1 MRRWRREG
9 VWGYDLNEFCEGDE
23 SVVVVCGMRI
33 EVEKV
38 IGWNMNIVEMECV
51 GDDWNDEIL

>member
-1 MRRWRREG
+1 M
-9 VWGYDLNEFCEGDE
+9 WGYDLNEFCEADE
-23 SVVVVCGMRI
+23 SVAVAVAVVVCGMRI